1 VKPTSRIARVLTY
14 TVNALL
20 VGCILWIIAGSIS
33 LPRLTH
39 ARLHAQ
45 ETAAIAAIRT
55 ILTAQT
61 QYRSQFDH
69 CAGSLQ
75 GLAAAGMIDARMASG
90 VLAGY
95 RFTISECTVSAVP
108 TFFNASGSRTFTSD
122 EAMVIHEHYGPEA
135 ATASDPKV
143 Q

>member
-1 VKPTSRIARVLTY
+1 MRRTSVVLGLGG
-14 TVNALL
+14 VCLL
-20 VGCILWIIAGSIS
+20 WLFAIGCIA
-33 LPRLTH
+33 TH
-39 ARLHAQ
+39 ARMHAQ
-45 ETAAIAAIRT
+45 ETAAVAAIRT

-61 QYRSQFDH
+61 QYRSQFGR

-75 GLAAAGMIDARMASG
+75 ELAGAGMIDAHFASG

-95 RFTISECTVSAVP
+95 RFTTRQCTVSAVP